1 MIVKTVYSS
10 QLSDI
15 GIRNLFRKCKIDKKL
30 TCSNCGS
37 NLLIGFDQRS
47 YRCKKCW
54 NRVSITA
61 GTWIGSSRMSLRFW
75 YEIIWCF
82 VLSHSANKASRLL
95 ETEYKSVWSAYQ
107 TIRKAIYLE
116 SKLRKKKITGTIELD
131 ESFFGGTF
139 KNLRKSIRME
149 FRRLGLNKRGGGAKY
164 RKQPVFGIFKR
175 NGEVYLESIPE
186 STAKVLV
193 PIIRKRIRLSSRV
206 FSDTATPYAG
216 LVGLGYIHKTVDHGK
231 EEYVDGEIHIN
242 GLEGFWGLSKT
253 NMHTYKGIKKKN
265 WLLYLKEMEFRY
277 NNRRVEFYEMA
288 AKIIGILISYRKEV
302 FVRS

>member
-1 MIVKTVYSS
+1 MVIKTVYSS

-15 GIRNLFRKCKIDKKL
+15 GIRNLFRKCKVNQKL
-30 TCSNCGS
+30 TCSKCKS
-37 NLLIGFDQRS
+37 TLLTGFDQRR

-54 NRVSITA
+54 NKVSVTA
-61 GTWIGSSRMSLRFW
+61 DTWIGASRLPLRFW
-75 YEIIWCF
+75 YEIVWCF
-82 VLSHSANKASRLL
+82 VLTHSAHKASRLL
-95 ETEYKSVWSAYQ
+95 GAEYKSVWSTYQ
-107 TIRKAIYLE
+107 IIRKAFYFE

-149 FRRLGLNKRGGGAKY
+149 LRRMGLNKRGGGAKY

-175 NGEVYLESIPE
+175 NGEVYLEPIPE
-186 STAKVLV
+186 ATAKVLV
-193 PIIRKRIRLSSRV
+193 PIIKRRIKLSSKV

-265 WLLYLKEMEFRY
+265 WILYLKEMEFRY
-277 NNRRVEFYEMA
+277 NNRRANFDEIV
-288 AKIIGILISYRKEV
+288 AKIIGILISYKKEV
-302 FVRS
+302 FVTS